1 VRLNGR
7 FKDSRKSTDISNL
20 ITFPTAAEIIGTERQ
35 RTRAT
40 EGGMLPASHRRTDRA
55 EQPRPRR
62 GAGRRGQAADEKS
75 ATISLRCRAHH
86 FFFSAAQA
94 MPVWCGAAKP
104 VTGAVMRIAIIDTS
118 STRAAIISD
127 GLREAGLDDLVL
139 IDPKGPLAAQIEA
152 ARPEVVLINL
162 ENPSRDLLEDFFA
175 MSRAMA
181 RPIAMFVDQSDAEAT
196 GAAIDAGVSAY
207 VVDGLSKQ
215 RIKPVIDLA
224 IRRFQAFS
232 RLQRELDEAK
242 NALAERATID
252 KAKSILMKRR
262 NIGEPEAYALLRGQ
276 AMRTN
281 RRIVEIAEAI
291 VTSEA
296 LMGDL

>member
-1 VRLNGR
+1 
-7 FKDSRKSTDISNL
+7 
-20 ITFPTAAEIIGTERQ
+20 
-35 RTRAT
+35 
-40 EGGMLPASHRRTDRA
+40 
-55 EQPRPRR
+55 
-62 GAGRRGQAADEKS
+62 
-75 ATISLRCRAHH
+75 
-86 FFFSAAQA
+86 
-94 MPVWCGAAKP
+94 
-104 VTGAVMRIAIIDTS
+104 MRIAIIDTS
-118 STRAAIISD
+118 TTRAAIISD

-139 IDPKGPLAAQIEA
+139 IDPAGALVAQVEA
-152 ARPEVVLINL
+152 AKPEVILINL

-175 MSRAMA
+175 MSRALA

-232 RLQRELDEAK
+232 TLQRELDEAK
-242 NALAERATID
+242 NALAERGTID
-252 KAKSILMKRR
+252 RAKAILMKRR
-262 NIGEPEAYALLRGQ
+262 QIDEPAAYALLRGQ

-281 RRIVEIAEAI
+281 RRIGEIAEAI

-296 LMGDL
+296 LLGDIE

>member
-1 VRLNGR
+1 
-7 FKDSRKSTDISNL
+7 
-20 ITFPTAAEIIGTERQ
+20 
-35 RTRAT
+35 
-40 EGGMLPASHRRTDRA
+40 
-55 EQPRPRR
+55 
-62 GAGRRGQAADEKS
+62 
-75 ATISLRCRAHH
+75 
-86 FFFSAAQA
+86 
-94 MPVWCGAAKP
+94 
-104 VTGAVMRIAIIDTS
+104 MRIAIIDTS

-139 IDPKGPLAAQIEA
+139 IDPAGALAAQVEA

-175 MSRAMA
+175 MSRALD
-181 RPIAMFVDQSDAEAT
+181 RPIAMFVDQSDTEAT

-242 NALAERATID
+242 SALAERATID
-252 KAKSILMKRR
+252 KAKAILMKRR
-262 NIGEPEAYALLRGQ
+262 GIGEPDAYALLRGQ

-281 RRIVEIAEAI
+281 RRIAEIAEAI

>member
-1 VRLNGR
+1 
-7 FKDSRKSTDISNL
+7 
-20 ITFPTAAEIIGTERQ
+20 
-35 RTRAT
+35 
-40 EGGMLPASHRRTDRA
+40 
-55 EQPRPRR
+55 
-62 GAGRRGQAADEKS
+62 
-75 ATISLRCRAHH
+75 
-86 FFFSAAQA
+86 
-94 MPVWCGAAKP
+94 
-104 VTGAVMRIAIIDTS
+104 MRIAIIDTS
-118 STRAAIISD
+118 AGRAAVISD

-139 IDPKGPLAAQIEA
+139 IDPAGALVAQIEA
-152 ARPEVVLINL
+152 AKPEVILINL

-175 MSRAMA
+175 MSRALA

-232 RLQRELDEAK
+232 TLQRELDEAK
-242 NALAERATID
+242 NALAERTTID
-252 KAKSILMKRR
+252 RAKAILMKRR
-262 NIGEPEAYALLRGQ
+262 QIDEPAAYALLRGQ

-281 RRIVEIAEAI
+281 RRIGEIAEAI

-296 LMGDL
+296 LLGDME